1 MVAGAWAVVW
11 VKVATNDDEPVF
23 ESADAANSGTNKVIE
38 TEKVKIMAAEID
50 TEKCTGC
57 GVCIKACP
65 FGAISLDDDV
75 AVIDDD
81 ICTECGMCIDECPC
95 DAISL

>member
-1 MVAGAWAVVW
+1 MVVAVVW
-11 VKVATNDDEPVF
+11 AKAATNDDEPAF
-23 ESADAANSGTNKVIE
+23 ESADAANSGMKKTVG
-38 TEKVKIMAAEID
+38 TEKVKIMAVEID
-50 TEKCTGC
+50 AQKCTGC

-65 FGAISLDDDV
+65 FGAISLDDGV
-75 AVIDDD
+75 AVIDED